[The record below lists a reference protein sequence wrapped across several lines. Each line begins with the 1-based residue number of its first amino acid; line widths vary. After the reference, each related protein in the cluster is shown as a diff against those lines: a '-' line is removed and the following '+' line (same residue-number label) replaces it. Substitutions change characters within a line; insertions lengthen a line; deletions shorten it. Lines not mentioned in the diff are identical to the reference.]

1 MQCTSRPDCCCSFC
15 TGARTGQ
22 SAKAEQDALARQFM
36 AQLEA
41 KAARIR
47 AQRRAGQIRDAA
59 LRRHEPLFHRAHGR
73 LCDLCHFENN
83 KG

>member
-1 MQCTSRPDCCCSFC
+1 MECTSGPDCGCSFC
-15 TGARTGQ
+15 VTTRKEP
-22 SAKAEQDALARQFM
+22 SPKAEQDALARQFM

-47 AQRRAGQIRDAA
+47 AGRRAGKIRDAA
-59 LRRHEPLFHRAHGR
+59 QRRNEPLFHRAHGR
-73 LCDLCHFENN
+73 LCDLCHFEKN